1 MTRKA
6 KPARRSRKAVKAAAT
21 LTAFP
26 TLQSLAEPF
35 IDVAARRMQG
45 HLASAEQAWTEGI
58 ALLRSTLSD
67 SPASAAT
74 AAREMASAMVAYAR
88 NKPWH
93 TASVLLLAGATLAA
107 GRAAAI
113 DHAR

>member
-6 KPARRSRKAVKAAAT
+6 KPARRNRKTLKAPTTLAA
-21 LTAFP
+21 LP

-35 IDVAARRMQG
+35 IDVASRRIQG
-45 HLASAEQAWTEGI
+45 NLASAEQAWNEGLARLRTSLSQSPSS
-58 ALLRSTLSD
+58 AL
-67 SPASAAT
+67 A
-74 AAREMASAMVAYAR
+74 AAREVASATVAYAR
-88 NKPWH
+88 EKPWH

-113 DHAR
+113 DHAS